1 MALDTK
7 AFVRH
12 NEAVSTTFPRTSKK
26 TLGYNLKQVE
36 EFLES
41 TRQAYDTNDAQTR
54 LSAADIRHT
63 AFAMAKGGYSP
74 EHVDAALERLE
85 DAFAARERDRAA
97 RELGEQAWLDQARS
111 TAQVLINR
119 LGRPS
124 GHRFDRTSFLT
135 TGYNRADVDRFAAKL
150 VRYFQDGHPVSVD
163 DVRTIVFRPQR
174 SGYREAQVDLVLDG
188 VVDVMLAVR

>member
-1 MALDTK
+1 M
-7 AFVRH
+7 RQ

-41 TRQAYDTNDAQTR
+41 TRRAYDDTR
-54 LSAADIRHT
+54 EGNAPTAADIRHT
-63 AFAMAKGGYSP
+63 AFAMQKGGYSP

-85 DAFAARERDRAA
+85 DAFAARERDRFTA
-97 RELGEQAWLDQARS
+97 RAGQQAWLDEARE

-119 LGRPS
+119 LGREA
-124 GHRFDRTSFLT
+124 GHRFSRTSIFS
-135 TGYNRADVDRFAAKL
+135 TGYNRADVDRLAGKL
-150 VRYFQDGHPVSVD
+150 VLYFQDGNKLTVD
-163 DVRTIVFRPQR
+163 DVRTAVFRPQR
-174 SGYREAQVDLVLDG
+174 RGYREAQVDLVLDG

>member
-1 MALDTK
+1 MGQ
-7 AFVRH
+7 

-41 TRQAYDTNDAQTR
+41 TRRAYDDTGDEDALT
-54 LSAADIRHT
+54 AADIRHT
-63 AFAMAKGGYSP
+63 AFAMQKGGYSP

-85 DAFAARERDRAA
+85 DAFAARERERFTSAA
-97 RELGEQAWLDQARS
+97 GQQAWLDEARQ

-119 LGRPS
+119 LGRPA
-124 GHRFDRTSFLT
+124 GQRFARTSFFS
-135 TGYNRADVDRFAAKL
+135 TGYNRADVDRLSAKL
-150 VRYFQDGHPVSVD
+150 VDYFQDGNPVTVD
-163 DVRTIVFRPQR
+163 DVRTAVFRPQR
-174 SGYREAQVDLVLDG
+174 AGYREAQVDLVLDG

>member
-1 MALDTK
+1 M
-7 AFVRH
+7 RQ

-41 TRQAYDTNDAQTR
+41 TRQAYDADDTTR

-85 DAFAARERDRAA
+85 DAFAARERDRMA
-97 RELGEQAWLDQARS
+97 RAVGEQAWLDQARS

-119 LGRPS
+119 LGRPA
-124 GHRFDRTSFLT
+124 GARFDRTSFLT
-135 TGYNRADVDRFAAKL
+135 TGYNRADVDRFSAKL
-150 VRYFQDGHPVSVD
+150 VKYFQDGYPVTIDS
-163 DVRTIVFRPQR
+163 VRTVVFRPQR
-174 SGYREAQVDLVLDG
+174 GGYREAQVDLVLDG

>member
-1 MALDTK
+1 M
-7 AFVRH
+7 
-12 NEAVSTTFPRTSKK
+12 STTFPRTSKK

-41 TRQAYDTNDAQTR
+41 TRQAYDDDEDAPTK
-54 LSAADIRHT
+54 LTAADIRHT
-63 AFAMAKGGYSP
+63 AFAMHKGGYSP

-97 RELGEQAWLDQARS
+97 SAMGDQAWLDQARS

-124 GHRFDRTSFLT
+124 GRRFSRTTVLS
-135 TGYNRADVDRFAAKL
+135 TGYNRADVDRFSAKL
-150 VRYFQDGHPVSVD
+150 VKYFQDGHPVTVD
-163 DVRTIVFRPQR
+163 DVRTAVFRPQR
-174 SGYREAQVDLVLDG
+174 AGYREAQVDLVLDS